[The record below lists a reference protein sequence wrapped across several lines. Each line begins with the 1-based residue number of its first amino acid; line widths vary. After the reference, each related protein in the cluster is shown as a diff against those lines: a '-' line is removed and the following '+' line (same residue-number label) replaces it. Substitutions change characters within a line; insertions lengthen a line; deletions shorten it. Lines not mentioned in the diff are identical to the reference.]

1 VSDSRKSEANHRPAS
16 ALRDV
21 VKIVKLDDE
30 VAAGN
35 AVFYKNKDFLALRAK
50 LENENGEREEKNWDR
65 VFLHRAFPFDDP
77 YEYISVLD
85 KDQNEIGIIGD
96 LRNIEPNMR
105 KLIEEELERKYYTPT
120 IKAIKQIKE
129 RYGFS
134 HWKVETDIGPLQ
146 FTVQD
151 TYRSIIRVTSTRL
164 FVVDMNGNRYEIP
177 DIHELDRKS
186 YRMIE
191 LYL

>member
-1 VSDSRKSEANHRPAS
+1 MSDSRKSEANNRPAS

-134 HWKVETDIGPLQ
+134 HWKVETDIGPMQ

>member
-1 VSDSRKSEANHRPAS
+1 MTSGG
-16 ALRDV
+16 
-21 VKIVKLDDE
+21 II
-30 VAAGN
+30 
-35 AVFYKNKDFLALRAK
+35 KDFLALRAK

>member
-1 VSDSRKSEANHRPAS
+1 VSDSRKSEANNRPAS

>member
-1 VSDSRKSEANHRPAS
+1 MSDSRKSEATNRPAS